1 MSERITILTT
11 LRSPI
16 SRKVAL
22 WVLLSIIAIEAIILV
37 PSYLRREGE
46 LLRQLEVVG
55 RTAVVTAFTNLDTQE
70 GGHKA
75 EHAAEILTFANAV
88 GVAVF
93 EGDNKIIGLGVEPE
107 TEPGGMVRDK
117 VFRKMSADGNSYN
130 LGWNL
135 RSHDNVHRTA
145 FIRVDTRHVRQDLQ
159 SYVFRIFGLAL
170 IVSVFV
176 TGATMMALWPIVLR
190 PMLRLIAH
198 FAVQE
203 GHEISGDPNSTDAGR
218 RDEIGDLYR
227 AFQSLVDRVSLAL
240 QTSRSARDDLER
252 EVAERTQ
259 ELKTLNDQLTE
270 QITAAHLA
278 EARFRTFTHSASDW
292 YWEMDKDLR
301 FSYFSSDFTRSTGMT
316 PDLMLGRTR
325 QETGIPNVD
334 PETWEKHLGQL
345 ARHEP
350 FRDFIHPREVEGLTN
365 WLTISGEPVFGDDGE
380 FQGYRGVGA
389 DITERVRREDNVR
402 QIEGQLRAF
411 IDHSPSAIMV
421 KDLEGRCLVAN
432 KTWHQ
437 WFNPDDRDIT
447 GEVVWHFY
455 PDAHAADIRKQD
467 EDVIASKQSVEREIE
482 TMLPDGRVL
491 STYMQKFP
499 LLDASGKI
507 VAIGGMN
514 TDVTELR
521 SASDRY
527 RDLIEMSPDAIF
539 IHRDGFVVY
548 ANNRANELYEA
559 NLPGGLVGQ
568 KGFDLV
574 HPDFREQA
582 IARREEMVNRNSF
595 LPAVEMVHVTQ
606 AGNSIEVEVT
616 GRELIFEGLPSVL
629 IYAREIGSRKELQS
643 RLAHAQKMEAV
654 GHLTGGI
661 AHDFNNLLAVM
672 VGNAE
677 VLEHEV
683 SGNEDAEV
691 LIDGIISAVM
701 RGSALTNRLLAFSR
715 QQSLN
720 PVAADVSKLVD
731 GLEDMLRRTLGEII
745 DLRVVQADD
754 LWLATTD
761 PHQLE
766 NALLNLAINARD
778 AMPGGGMLTVE
789 AINVTLD
796 ATYAAQQEEVTPGDY
811 IEVAVSDTGTGM
823 TAEVLEKV
831 FDPFFTTKDVGKGSG
846 LGLSMVY
853 GYAKQSSGHV
863 TVYSEIGQG
872 TTVKLYLPR
881 SMESAD
887 SQSDKIEEPNPLRGS
902 ERILVVEDDPGVR
915 EVSVGILQGHGYDV
929 VEAEDGAQAIN
940 CLETHSTFD
949 MLFTDVVL
957 PGGMNGVEIAE
968 HAVVIQPGIKVLF
981 TTGYAENAVAHRGKL
996 ESGATLVNK
1005 PYRRAELLDKVRAML
1020 DNEIA

>member
-22 WVLLSIIAIEAIILV
+22 WVLLSIIAIEAVILV

-55 RTAVVTAFTNLDTQE
+55 RTAVVTAFTNLDQQE

-75 EHAAEILTFANAV
+75 EHASEILTFANAV
-88 GVAVF
+88 GLAVF
-93 EGDNKIIGLGVEPE
+93 EGDTKIIGLGVEPE
-107 TEPGGMVRDK
+107 TDVKGMANVE
-117 VFRKMSADGNSYN
+117 VFRRMSADGSSYN
-130 LGWNL
+130 LGWKL
-135 RSHDNVHRTA
+135 HAHDNVLRTA
-145 FIRVDTRHVRQDLQ
+145 FIRVDTRYVKQDLQ
-159 SYVFRIFGLAL
+159 DYVFRIIGLAL
-170 IVSVFV
+170 IISFFV
-176 TGATMMALWPIVLR
+176 TGVTMMALWPIVLR
-190 PMLRLIAH
+190 PMLKLIAH
-198 FAVQE
+198 FTEHE
-203 GHEISGDPNSTDAGR
+203 GHEPSGELSSTDAAR
-218 RDEIGDLYR
+218 RDEIGDLNR
-227 AFQSLVDRVSLAL
+227 AFQSLVDRVSMAL
-240 QTSRSARDDLER
+240 QASHSARDDLER
-252 EVAERTQ
+252 QVAERTQ
-259 ELKTLNDQLTE
+259 ELETLNHQLTE
-270 QITAAHLA
+270 QITVAHLA
-278 EARFRTFTHSASDW
+278 ESRFRSFTQSAADW
-292 YWEMDKDLR
+292 YWEMDKDLK
-301 FSYFSSDFTRSTGMT
+301 FSFFSDDFTKSTGML
-316 PDLMLGRTR
+316 PEQLLGKTR

-334 PETWEKHLGQL
+334 PATWQDYLERLD
-345 ARHEP
+345 RHEP
-350 FRDFIHPREVEGLTN
+350 FRNFTHPREVDGETS
-365 WLTISGEPVFGDDGE
+365 WLSISGEPVFDDDGE
-380 FQGYRGVGA
+380 FMGYCGTGA
-389 DITERVRREDNVR
+389 DITARVRSEESVR

-411 IDHSPSAIMV
+411 IDHSPSAIMI
-421 KDLEGRCLVAN
+421 KDLEGHCLVAN

-437 WFNPDDRDIT
+437 WFNPDDLDIS
-447 GEVVWHFY
+447 GKEVWQYY
-455 PDAHAADIRKQD
+455 PDVHAADIRKQD
-467 EDVIASKQSVEREIE
+467 EDVIASKQSVEREIK
-482 TMLPDGRVL
+482 TTLPDGRVL
-491 STYMQKFP
+491 ATYMQKFP
-499 LLDASGKI
+499 LLDAAGKI

-539 IHRDGFVVY
+539 ILRDGIVVY
-548 ANNRANELYEA
+548 SNDRANELYEA

-568 KGFDLV
+568 TGFELV
-574 HPDFREQA
+574 HPDSRALAIERREQ
-582 IARREEMVNRNSF
+582 MVNRNSF
-595 LPAVEMVHVTQ
+595 LPAIELVHVTLD
-606 AGNSIEVEVT
+606 GKSIEVEVT

-629 IYAREIGSRKELQS
+629 IYAREIGTRKELQS

-683 SGNEDAEV
+683 GENEDAKV
-691 LIDGIISAVM
+691 LIDGIISAVL

-731 GLEDMLRRTLGEII
+731 GLEDMLRRTLGETI
-745 DLRVVQADD
+745 DLRVVLADD

-778 AMPGGGMLTVE
+778 AMPTGGMLTVE
-789 AINVTLD
+789 AVNVTLD
-796 ATYAAQQEEVTPGDY
+796 ETYAAQQEEVSPGDY

-823 TAEVLEKV
+823 TPEILEKV

-863 TVYSEIGQG
+863 TIYSEIGQG
-872 TTVKLYLPR
+872 TTIKIYLPR
-881 SMESAD
+881 SLET
-887 SQSDKIEEPNPLRGS
+887 SDQQPEKVEEAKPVRGS

-915 EVSVGILQGHGYDV
+915 EVSVGILQGQGYEV
-929 VEAEDGAQAIN
+929 VEAEDGAQAIG
-940 CLETHSTFD
+940 CLQNHTAFD

-968 HAVVIQPGIKVLF
+968 QAVLIQPGIKVLF

-996 ESGATLVNK
+996 QPGSTLVNK

-1020 DNEIA
+1020 DSDVA